1 MISGDPCFARFHFL
15 EAGHPR
21 VKIIAF
27 ANQKGGVGKTTS
39 SVTLAHGLA
48 RAGRRTLLVDL
59 DPQGHVAFSFGMEK
73 TPGLYRL
80 ICLDEPLAR
89 VIIPARENLDLITSD
104 KHTEK
109 VKRQITLADF
119 RETILL
125 DLLRAAPY
133 DVILF
138 DMAPSLDV
146 LHINGLVASDWV
158 VIPTR
163 LDAMAVDGVKEILTT
178 MGEVTQRGR
187 GIAGYNILPTFFDRT
202 TRETLAQLKE
212 IASVFG
218 KRVWPPIP
226 QDTRA
231 REAAAYG
238 QTLYEYS
245 PDSPA
250 MAGYGRGR
258 ERIGG
263 YRQVLERL
271 LEVIDG

>member
-1 MISGDPCFARFHFL
+1 M
-15 EAGHPR
+15 
-21 VKIIAF
+21 KIIAF

-39 SVTLAHGLA
+39 AVTLAHGLA
-48 RAGRRTLLVDL
+48 RADRRTLLVDL
-59 DPQGHVAFSFGMEK
+59 DPQGHVAFSFGIEK

-80 ICLDEPLAR
+80 ICLDEPLAQ
-89 VIIPARENLDLITSD
+89 VIIPARDNLDLITSD
-104 KHTEK
+104 KRTEK

-125 DLLRAAPY
+125 DLLRSAPY

-163 LDAMAVDGVKEILTT
+163 LDAMAVDGVKELLTT
-178 MGEVTQRGR
+178 IGEVSQRGR
-187 GIAGYNILPTFFDRT
+187 GLSGYNILPTFFDRT

-212 IASVFG
+212 IARVFG
-218 KRVWPPIP
+218 RRVLPPIP

-245 PDSPA
+245 PASPA
-250 MAGYGRGR
+250 MAGYTHGRD
-258 ERIGG
+258 RIGG